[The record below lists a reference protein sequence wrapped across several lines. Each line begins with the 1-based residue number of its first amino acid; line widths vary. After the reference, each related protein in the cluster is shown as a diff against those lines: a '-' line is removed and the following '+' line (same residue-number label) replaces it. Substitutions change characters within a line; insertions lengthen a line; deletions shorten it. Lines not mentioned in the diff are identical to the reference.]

1 MHPENKLFRRVETT
15 LEVEPGL
22 PIIASLTGF
31 TDAGGCVNQFSEHIF
46 ANLEANLIASFDN
59 DSLLDYRS
67 RRPNMFFEKD
77 HISSYEPA
85 TLGLYLVVDEVGQ
98 RFLFLDGYEPDY
110 AWERFT
116 DAVIE
121 LIAEFDVTS
130 FNWVHAI
137 PFPIP
142 HTREI
147 GVTVSGN
154 RTELI
159 DKYSEWKPQ
168 TQVPGNVL
176 HLLEFKLVAQQ
187 LPAAGFVLLVPHYL
201 ADSDMPQVAL
211 QAIELVSFA
220 TGLVFPSDQLRE
232 RGGRFL
238 AKLAKQVEENVE
250 LQKMIATLEQ
260 GYQNSSV
267 GPARAPINQKRS
279 AIPSADEIAAELEG
293 YLAQHRRSGEG
304 TDEEL

>member
-1 MHPENKLFRRVETT
+1 MHPENKLFRRVETA

-67 RRPNMFFEKD
+67 RRPNMYFEKD

-98 RFLFLDGYEPDY
+98 RFLFLDGYEPDF

-121 LIAEFDVTS
+121 LIAEFEVTS
-130 FNWVHAI
+130 FNWVHSI

-176 HLLEFKLVAQQ
+176 HLLEFKLVEQQ

-211 QAIELVSFA
+211 QAIELISFA

-238 AKLAKQVEENVE
+238 AKLAKQVEENGE

>member
-1 MHPENKLFRRVETT
+1 MHPENKLFRRVETA

-67 RRPNMFFEKD
+67 RRPNMYFEKD

-98 RFLFLDGYEPDY
+98 RFLFLDGYEPDF

-121 LIAEFDVTS
+121 LIAEFEVTS
-130 FNWVHAI
+130 FNWVHSI

-176 HLLEFKLVAQQ
+176 HLLEFKLVEQQ
-187 LPAAGFVLLVPHYL
+187 LPSAGFVLLVPHYL

-211 QAIELVSFA
+211 QAIELISFA

-238 AKLAKQVEENVE
+238 AKLAKQVEENGE

>member
-1 MHPENKLFRRVETT
+1 M
-15 LEVEPGL
+15 
-22 PIIASLTGF
+22 
-31 TDAGGCVNQFSEHIF
+31 
-46 ANLEANLIASFDN
+46 
-59 DSLLDYRS
+59 Y
-67 RRPNMFFEKD
+67 FEKD

-85 TLGLYLVVDEVGQ
+85 TLGLYLVTDEVGQ
-98 RFLFLDGYEPDY
+98 KFLYLDGYEPDFS
-110 AWERFT
+110 WERFT
-116 DAVIE
+116 DAVTE
-121 LIAEFDVTS
+121 LIVEFEVSS

-168 TQVPGNVL
+168 TQVPGNAL
-176 HLLEFKLVAQQ
+176 HLLEYRLVAQQ
-187 LPAAGFVLLVPHYL
+187 LPVAGFVLLVPHYL

-211 QAIELVSFA
+211 QAIELISFA

-238 AKLAKQVEENVE
+238 AKLAKQVDENAD

-267 GPARAPINQKRS
+267 GPSRAPINQKRS
-279 AIPSADEIAAELEG
+279 EIPSADEIAAELEG

-304 TDEEL
+304 SDDEL